1 MNYDPKDVNI
11 IFDGTYAVGL
21 GEDMVE
27 CEQDEDS
34 FEAYY
39 GAQGDHSIAE
49 SNNTLGTITVTFQ
62 HNSPSLKEL
71 RKLHNT
77 KKHFEC
83 FVTDKNDGNDFKA
96 GGSDCRVLK
105 SPGAEYGNEVGE
117 VEVEIKVFDYKEE

>member
-21 GEDMVE
+21 GESMVTAE
-27 CEQDEDS
+27 KDEDS
-34 FEAYY
+34 FEPFY
-39 GAQGDHSIAE
+39 GAQGDYSIAE
-49 SNNTLGTITVTFQ
+49 SNNTLGTITITFQ

-71 RKLHNT
+71 RALHNSR
-77 KKHFEC
+77 KHFAC
-83 FVTDKNDGNDFKA
+83 FVTDKNDGNDLKA

-105 SPGAEYGNEVGE
+105 SPGFELGNEIGE

>member
-21 GEDMVE
+21 GEDMVTAE
-27 CEQDEDS
+27 KDEDS
-34 FEAYY
+34 FTPMY
-39 GAQGDHSIAE
+39 GAQGAYSIAE

-71 RKLHNT
+71 RALHNSKT
-77 KKHFEC
+77 HFSC
-83 FVTDKNDGNDFKA
+83 FVTDKNDGNQVKA

-105 SPGAEYGNEVGE
+105 SPGFEFGAEIGE

>member
-21 GEDMVE
+21 GEDMVST
-27 CEQDEDS
+27 EQDEDS

-39 GAQGDHSIAE
+39 GAQGDYSIAE
-49 SNNTLGTITVTFQ
+49 SNNTSGTITVTFQ

-71 RKLHNT
+71 RKLHNQ
-77 KKHFEC
+77 KKSFAC
-83 FVTDKNDGNDFKA
+83 FVTDKNDGSQVKA

-105 SPGAEYGNEVGE
+105 SPGVEFGNEIGE